1 MGSVTNSGPPPPTA
15 PIARRAARSL
25 PFGGGCAVLLGAV
38 IAAFACVF
46 GIGLVAVLVFAE
58 RGLPRDQKI
67 LAPPTILFVFLL
79 GCGLIWTGY
88 RDWRRAARAKEQAAL
103 NPGAPWFAD
112 WAWDRTGVDADS
124 GSGGGAGLLVMLFIL
139 MVIAPFNVLWLHV
152 FDPTEDPT
160 MRLLSL
166 MVLIP
171 DLFIFLLVRGVA
183 SLVRDRVRFGKP
195 RLRFEGFPFF
205 VGADVR
211 AHLTARAFQ
220 GRHDVSMTLRCIDER
235 MVETRSSDGDASDSV
250 QGFTL
255 FESRQTFDGPFP
267 KGDVPLAFPLPRGV
281 RATRLVR
288 QPPRYW
294 ELEVGSARD
303 TVTFLVPVYAW
314 PGEEESE

>member
-1 MGSVTNSGPPPPTA
+1 MGLVTNPGAA
-15 PIARRAARSL
+15 PSAAPLAPRAARSL

-38 IAAFACVF
+38 LAALASAF
-46 GIGLVAVLVFAE
+46 GIGLVAVLVIA
-58 RGLPRDQKI
+58 GQALPRDQKI

-112 WAWDRTGVDADS
+112 WAWDRTGVDADPA
-124 GSGGGAGLLVMLFIL
+124 SGGGGGLLVMLFIL

-152 FDPTEDPT
+152 FDPSEDPA
-160 MRLLSL
+160 MRLFSL

-171 DLFIFLLVRGVA
+171 DFFIVILLRALAG
-183 SLVRDRVRFGKP
+183 LLWDRVRFGRP
-195 RLRFEGFPFF
+195 RLRFEAFPFF

-220 GRHDVSMTLRCIDER
+220 GQPDVSATLRCIDER
-235 MVETRSSDGDASDSV
+235 MVETSSADGSSDSV

-255 FESRQTFDGPFP
+255 YESRQTFDGPFP
-267 KGDVPLAFPLPRGV
+267 KGDVPLAFALPRGV
-281 RATRLVR
+281 RASRLVR
-288 QPPRYW
+288 RPPRYW
-294 ELEVGSARD
+294 ELEVTSSARNA
-303 TVTFLVPVYAW
+303 VTFLVPVYAW
-314 PGEEESE
+314 PGEEEVE